1 VLSIRPHPKA
11 DKLRIVRVSA
21 GSREEDVVCGAPNV
35 PPPGNRVCWAQP
47 GARLPG
53 GKTLEAREVRG
64 VMSPGMLCS
73 EPEMGLGEQG
83 DGILI
88 LSPTANPGDDV
99 ASFVGAADDIFE
111 VNVTPNR
118 SDALSHLGIA
128 RELAAHFRTRV
139 QLPEIDQI
147 HELDSGPTMD
157 FEIADAQGCPRYSA
171 RFLSG
176 LTVAQSPIQMRLRL
190 SYCGMRPISNLVD
203 VTNYVMLE
211 TGHPL
216 HAFDFDKL
224 QGSSSFVGQSRAR
237 AWRRSTDRSATWFPR
252 IS

>member
-1 VLSIRPHPKA
+1 LSGVVVAEVLDIRPHPKA
-11 DKLRIVRVSA
+11 DKLRIVRVRA

-88 LSPTANPGDDV
+88 LSPSAKPGDDL
-99 ASFVGAADDIFE
+99 ATFVGAVDDMLE

-118 SDALSHLGIA
+118 ADALSHLGIA
-128 RELAAHFRTRV
+128 RDWPRT
-139 QLPEIDQI
+139 L
-147 HELDSGPTMD
+147 
-157 FEIADAQGCPRYSA
+157 
-171 RFLSG
+171 
-176 LTVAQSPIQMRLRL
+176 
-190 SYCGMRPISNLVD
+190 
-203 VTNYVMLE
+203 
-211 TGHPL
+211 
-216 HAFDFDKL
+216 
-224 QGSSSFVGQSRAR
+224 AR
-237 AWRRSTDRSATWFPR
+237 AFACLHRQAFPSSDRAHHGRRDRGRQGLPALHWRGS
-252 IS
+252 

>member
-1 VLSIRPHPKA
+1 MKISLNWLRELVELPPGTDAEQAAAALTSQGLEVEGIEAKGRELSGVVVAEVLGIRPHPKA
-11 DKLRIVRVSA
+11 DKLRIVRVRA

-47 GARLPG
+47 GAHLPG

-99 ASFVGAADDIFE
+99 ASFVGAVDDIFE

-147 HELDSGPTMD
+147 PELDSGPTMD
-157 FEIADAQGCPRYSA
+157 VEIADAQGCPRYSA

-190 SYCGMRPISNLVD
+190 S
-203 VTNYVMLE
+203 
-211 TGHPL
+211 
-216 HAFDFDKL
+216 
-224 QGSSSFVGQSRAR
+224 
-237 AWRRSTDRSATWFPR
+237 
-252 IS
+252 

>member
-1 VLSIRPHPKA
+1 
-11 DKLRIVRVSA
+11 
-21 GSREEDVVCGAPNV
+21 VCGAPNV

-88 LSPTANPGDDV
+88 LSPSANPGDDV
-99 ASFVGAADDIFE
+99 AAFVGAVDDIFE

-128 RELAAHFRTRV
+128 RELAAHFGTRV
-139 QLPEIDQI
+139 R
-147 HELDSGPTMD
+147 
-157 FEIADAQGCPRYSA
+157 CPRST
-171 RFLSG
+171 RFPSW
-176 LTVAQSPIQMRLRL
+176 TAAQPWTSRSPTPR
-190 SYCGMRPISNLVD
+190 
-203 VTNYVMLE
+203 
-211 TGHPL
+211 
-216 HAFDFDKL
+216 A
-224 QGSSSFVGQSRAR
+224 AR
-237 AWRRSTDRSATWFPR
+237 ATQRDS
-252 IS
+252 